1 MKDSYKKEFYH
12 NYACLVVYQ
21 IIFHLG
27 NNVCFADLDF
37 GITSV
42 GTLCWIAGIKAV
54 ASISSAVS
62 TFISHMIGRQE

>member
-1 MKDSYKKEFYH
+1 VKDSYKKEFYH

-27 NNVCFADLDF
+27 NNVCFADLNF
-37 GITSV
+37 